1 MTRRVTGIFEVT
13 LVPQQ
18 DGPDVGDAMIGRLSI
33 DKRYHGA
40 LEGVAKGQMLGVR
53 TVVKG
58 SAGYVAMER
67 VVGALEG
74 RKGTF
79 VLQHSSTMDR
89 GEARQSI
96 TVVPDS
102 GTEGLEGLAGS
113 LTISVEAGKHSYSF
127 EFTLP

>member
-89 GEARQSI
+89 GGARQSI